1 MHEAW
6 ERARARYQAAAL
18 PEELAFAV
26 AGAVRRWE
34 RQRKGRRA
42 LRRAAATAL
51 AGCACF
57 ALLLNVSPTFAG
69 AVYQVPVL
77 GQLARV
83 ITVKEYSI
91 NDRDHLIDV
100 RLPALELAANTDLE
114 QRVNTEIRT
123 RIDQVLQEAEDRARE
138 TREAY
143 VATGGAQSDFIPI
156 IITVDYEI
164 KCQNGQYLSFVLT
177 KTETLASAYT
187 EVYTYNIDLPAGRE
201 VSLRDLL
208 GPNYKQLANQ
218 AIRAE
223 IARRE
228 AEDPDNRYFHGEDGV
243 EGFTSIADDQRFYLN
258 GDGVPVVVFE
268 KYEIAP
274 GYMGEQEFEIIP

>member
-1 MHEAW
+1 MGARTGALSGG
-6 ERARARYQAAAL
+6 RAAGGAGLCRGGRGAARGTSAEGAAGTSA
-18 PEELAFAV
+18 
-26 AGAVRRWE
+26 
-34 RQRKGRRA
+34 
-42 LRRAAATAL
+42 AAATAL

-201 VSLRDLL
+201 VSPAGFAGAQLQTAGQPGDPRGDRPAGGG
-208 GPNYKQLANQ
+208 GPGQPVLP
-218 AIRAE
+218 
-223 IARRE
+223 RRGRGGGLYLHCRRP
-228 AEDPDNRYFHGEDGV
+228 AV
-243 EGFTSIADDQRFYLN
+243 LSQRGRRTRGGL
-258 GDGVPVVVFE
+258 
-268 KYEIAP
+268 
-274 GYMGEQEFEIIP
+274 

>member
-1 MHEAW
+1 M
-6 ERARARYQAAAL
+6 
-18 PEELAFAV
+18 
-26 AGAVRRWE
+26 
-34 RQRKGRRA
+34 
-42 LRRAAATAL
+42 
-51 AGCACF
+51 
-57 ALLLNVSPTFAG
+57 
-69 AVYQVPVL
+69 
-77 GQLARV
+77 
-83 ITVKEYSI
+83 
-91 NDRDHLIDV
+91 
-100 RLPALELAANTDLE
+100 
-114 QRVNTEIRT
+114 
-123 RIDQVLQEAEDRARE
+123 LQEAEDRARE

-201 VSLRDLL
+201 VSPA
-208 GPNYKQLANQ
+208 GFAGAQLQTAGQ
-218 AIRAE
+218 PGDPRGDR
-223 IARRE
+223 RRE

>member
-1 MHEAW
+1 MG
-6 ERARARYQAAAL
+6 ARTARYQAAAL

-26 AGAVRRWE
+26 AGAVRRGE

-187 EVYTYNIDLPAGRE
+187 EVYTYNIDLPGRAGGLPAGFAGAQLQTAGQPGDPRGD
-201 VSLRDLL
+201 RPAGGG
-208 GPNYKQLANQ
+208 GPGQPVLP
-218 AIRAE
+218 
-223 IARRE
+223 RRGRGGGLYLHCRRP
-228 AEDPDNRYFHGEDGV
+228 AV
-243 EGFTSIADDQRFYLN
+243 LSQRGRRTRGGL
-258 GDGVPVVVFE
+258 
-268 KYEIAP
+268 
-274 GYMGEQEFEIIP
+274 

>member
-1 MHEAW
+1 MNRQM
-6 ERARARYQAAAL
+6 ERARARYKEVEL
-18 PEELAFAV
+18 PAELDFAV
-26 AGAVRRWE
+26 ASAIRAGDRKRRS
-34 RQRKGRRA
+34 RDG
-42 LRRAAATAL
+42 LRRTAAVL
-51 AGCACF
+51 ASCCACF
-57 ALLLNVSPTFAG
+57 VLLLNVSPTFAQ
-69 AVYQVPVL
+69 AVEAVPVL
-77 GQLARV
+77 GALARV
-83 ITVKEYSI
+83 VTVREYRIEDKE
-91 NDRDHLIDV
+91 HLIDV

>member
-1 MHEAW
+1 M
-6 ERARARYQAAAL
+6 
-18 PEELAFAV
+18 
-26 AGAVRRWE
+26 
-34 RQRKGRRA
+34 
-42 LRRAAATAL
+42 
-51 AGCACF
+51 
-57 ALLLNVSPTFAG
+57 
-69 AVYQVPVL
+69 
-77 GQLARV
+77 
-83 ITVKEYSI
+83 
-91 NDRDHLIDV
+91 

>member
-1 MHEAW
+1 MGARTGALSGG
-6 ERARARYQAAAL
+6 RAAGGAGLCRGGRGAARGTSAEGAAGTSA
-18 PEELAFAV
+18 
-26 AGAVRRWE
+26 
-34 RQRKGRRA
+34 
-42 LRRAAATAL
+42 AAATAL

-187 EVYTYNIDLPAGRE
+187 EVYTYNIRPSGPGGRSPCGICWGPTTNSWPTRRSARRSPGGRRRTRTTGTSTARTGWRALPPLPTTSGSISTGTAYPWW
-201 VSLRDLL
+201 SLRNMKLHPATWASRNL
-208 GPNYKQLANQ
+208 
-218 AIRAE
+218 R
-223 IARRE
+223 
-228 AEDPDNRYFHGEDGV
+228 
-243 EGFTSIADDQRFYLN
+243 
-258 GDGVPVVVFE
+258 
-268 KYEIAP
+268 
-274 GYMGEQEFEIIP
+274 